1 MKSQGFNRDRVHE
14 FAMQQAIMDAQLEA
28 ERAVLSMPRPEHG
41 GLISLLSDRSAV
53 DPVVYAEI
61 AGPGESGRQDRAR
74 LLGTEGFQRALAFY
88 RESLFGKYRARMDD
102 AGL

>member
-28 ERAVLSMPRPEHG
+28 ERAVLSMPRPEDG
-41 GLISLLSDRSAV
+41 GQIFLLSDRSAV

-61 AGPGESGRQDRAR
+61 TGGSGRQDRAR